1 MLERYDKKRVRVT
14 LYDGEV
20 LSGAATHY
28 APGYG
33 LHVFDREE
41 ESLLVGSTFV
51 FKTDIRRIEAFDD
64 AGNVRPDDAPRR
76 FDDLMGELIEG
87 PYRVADVLPRQVPKD
102 APGQYFAVERWY
114 LQPER
119 LTPLRRRFASI
130 LLRLNCYDDMAVTFD
145 ACESWETNPDPE
157 AFAAAFTRTR
167 ADRFFRAVF
176 PEKRAMIDVE
186 PEETYLTVYDPDGA
200 IAGTVDALA
209 AAEGLFVWAPP
220 DGEV

>member
-1 MLERYDKKRVRVT
+1 MLNCARV
-14 LYDGEV
+14 L
-20 LSGAATHY
+20 
-28 APGYG
+28 
-33 LHVFDREE
+33 
-41 ESLLVGSTFV
+41 GSTFV

-64 AGNVRPDDAPRR
+64 AGNARPDDDPRR
-76 FDDLMGELIEG
+76 FDDLMGELVEG

-102 APGQYFAVERWY
+102 APGQYFAVERWV
-114 LQPER
+114 LQPEQ

-130 LLRLNCYDDMAVTFD
+130 LLRLNCYDAMAVSFD
-145 ACESWETNPDPE
+145 CCESWETDPDPE
-157 AFAAAFTRTR
+157 AFAAAFTLTR

-200 IAGTVDALA
+200 IAETLDALA

>member
-1 MLERYDKKRVRVT
+1 MLSRYDKKRVRVT

-64 AGNVRPDDAPRR
+64 AGNARPDDDPRR

-102 APGQYFAVERWY
+102 APGQYFAVD
-114 LQPER
+114 
-119 LTPLRRRFASI
+119 
-130 LLRLNCYDDMAVTFD
+130 DDMAVSFD
-145 ACESWETNPDPE
+145 CCESWETNPDPE
-157 AFAAAFTRTR
+157 AFAAAFTGER

-186 PEETYLTVYDPDGA
+186 PEETWMTVYDPDGA
-200 IAGTVDALA
+200 LAGTLDALA

>member
-51 FKTDIRRIEAFDD
+51 FKTDIRRIEAFDIS
-64 AGNVRPDDAPRR
+64 NR

-102 APGQYFAVERWY
+102 APGQYFAVERWV
-114 LQPER
+114 LQPEQ

-130 LLRLNCYDDMAVTFD
+130 LLRLNCYDDMTVSFD
-145 ACESWETNPDPE
+145 CCESWETNPDPE
-157 AFAAAFTRTR
+157 AFAAAFTLTR

-186 PEETYLTVYDPDGA
+186 PEETWMTVYDPDGA
-200 IAGTVDALA
+200 LAETLDALA